1 MNMTK
6 IIESFGAK
14 HTTPRGATFL
24 KSNEGMKKRAE
35 VWNLLSEVEGRRGVS
50 RIAEAMSTSDFD
62 YLLTADMN
70 AQLMNSFARYPA
82 SYKMWTKAVT
92 VNDFKS
98 NPMPALEGPQRIL
111 QPQAELEGLKKTY
124 LGESNYT
131 IQAQTLSDS
140 LELSRQT
147 IINDALGAFNMVPE
161 KFGEAAVMTAEYYAT
176 SQIADANGP
185 DATMFTNG
193 HDNLITSELSVAGV
207 KEAAIKM
214 AAQKDDA
221 SLPIYNRPK
230 GLVVPPELGEVAKA
244 IVNALSVETVETDTR
259 QMGTN
264 PYSNLEI
271 AVAPWITSIS
281 TNNSKADE
289 QWYMYSDPNMG
300 RPAVAFATLQGAPM
314 PRIFRKTPDS
324 QIIGGGLDDYS
335 FETNSLEYKVAWDIG
350 VAQIDYRGMVASK
363 PA

>member
-1 MNMTK
+1 MTK
-6 IIESFGAK
+6 LTEVFGAK
-14 HTTPRGATFL
+14 GANRGSSFL
-24 KSNEGMKKRAE
+24 KSNEGLKKRAE

-111 QPQAELEGLKKTY
+111 QPQAQLEGLTKTY

-147 IINDALGAFNMVPE
+147 IINDALGAFNMIPE
-161 KFGEAAVMTAEYYAT
+161 KFAEAAVMTGEYYAT
-176 SQIADANGP
+176 SEIAVAAGAD
-185 DATMFTNG
+185 DTLFTSG
-193 HDNLITSELSVAGV
+193 HNNLMTTELSIAGI
-207 KEAAIKM
+207 KEAAVLM
-214 AAQKDDA
+214 AQQKDDA

-230 GLVVPPELGEVAKA
+230 GLIVPPELEEVAKA
-244 IVNALSVETVETDTR
+244 IVNALSIETIETSTR

-264 PYSNLEI
+264 PYSNLEV
-271 AVAPWITSIS
+271 AVNPWITSIAS
-281 TNNSKADE
+281 DNTYAEK
-289 QWYMYSDPNMG
+289 QWYMYSDPNVG

-350 VAQIDYRGMVASK
+350 TAQIDYRGMVASV
-363 PA
+363 PES